1 MSDTNN
7 PNIPP
12 PYGFGPAYQ
21 EWAKANILFLKRRIN
36 YLATYGGG
44 SGSGMAIGNTV
55 TGADGD
61 RVLFTDTDGKLAQS
75 SNLTF
80 DGYVFTATGDFHVK
94 NLFEPLQS
102 FEFTFGGSPVT
113 GSILYT
119 SPDGTQLI
127 VTFPTNTTNTE
138 ILFPTDVSGTVA
150 LESYVDTFVTGL
162 SPKTAVRVATALALP
177 ASTYD
182 NGLGTITGNSAGV
195 LTVDGVA
202 TVLGDRILVKDQ
214 ADPVENGIY
223 TVTTE
228 GTGGGAAFVLTRSTD
243 ANTGTELVAA
253 YTYTGAEGSTL
264 ANKGFVQAT
273 PSPITIGTDP
283 IVWNLFNSNTYS
295 AGTGIRIGS
304 GNLIY
309 SKLSEGV
316 TGGQDAIGGTA
327 ADDTFTLKGSS
338 STANRTTTAPAF
350 IIKSMGPL
358 AGSSGAQVFASIP
371 VTVNASGTAGYT
383 AIKVPI
389 TETATGSGTNNFI
402 EFLGGASGTTSKFSI
417 ANTGTI
423 TVAAG
428 ANRFANDV
436 SAVTADT
443 SFILSLTQNE
453 TWIRTGF
460 TTAKT
465 ITVPPNSGAGSVA
478 FPIGTQINIA
488 QWANGGTTTFVEG
501 SGVNIRSKGSLKTIN
516 GQYVWVTLKK
526 VDTNEWALIGDL
538 TT

>member
-44 SGSGMAIGNTV
+44 SGSGIAIGNTV
-55 TGADGD
+55 TDADGE
-61 RVLFTDTDGKLAQS
+61 RVLFTDIDGKLAQS
-75 SNLTF
+75 SSLTF
-80 DGYVFTATGDFHVK
+80 DGYTFSTIGEVHVK
-94 NLFEPLQS
+94 SPFESLQS
-102 FEFTFGGSPVT
+102 FDFTFGGSPVT
-113 GSILYT
+113 GRILYT

-127 VTFPTNTTNTE
+127 VTFPTNTTNEE
-138 ILFPTDVSGTVA
+138 ILFPSDVSGTLA

-162 SPKTAVRVATALALP
+162 SPKTAVRVATALTLP

-182 NGLGTITGNSAGV
+182 NGLGTITASSPGV

-214 ADPVENGIY
+214 ADPIENGIY

-228 GTGGGAAFVLTRSTD
+228 GTGGAAFVLTRSTD

-273 PSPITIGTDP
+273 PSPITLGTDP

-316 TGGQDAIGGTA
+316 TGGQDAVGGTA

-443 SFILSLTQNE
+443 SFTLSLSQNE

-465 ITVPPNSGAGSVA
+465 ITVPPNSSVA
-478 FPIGTQINIA
+478 FPIGAQINIA
-488 QWANGGTTTFVEG
+488 QWADSGTTTFVPFDG
-501 SGVNIRSKGSLKTIN
+501 TVTIRSKGNFKTIN